1 MTPGAAPK
9 TSLDTADLRGVVLD
23 GRYEIGERLSA
34 GGMGTVYRGQQ
45 LALRRPVAIKL
56 VKPGVRDRELHV
68 RRLVREAQTT
78 AMVKHPNVIEIIDV
92 GVMQHGFVYLVMEQ
106 LEGQDLRTL
115 LRKEGALPWPRVR
128 NIAMQVVAA
137 LKAAH
142 ARGVIH
148 RDIKPSNVLLVDQAP
163 GVRGDFIKVLDFGL
177 AKCNADGRTPTLTG
191 AAEVVGTAAYLA
203 PEVARG
209 RKADFR
215 SEIYA
220 VGVLMYK
227 MATGTVPFK
236 GSNPLDVLAKAIS
249 NPVPAPRN
257 RNPELSHDADRL
269 IRKCLA
275 KRPDLRP
282 QDMDALEQM
291 LHAMEQEPGPELG
304 PEPAPGPEPAQ
315 RVGQSGAS
323 APASESTQVAPVPL
337 GPPPSAPRVEART
350 PVPSAR
356 VGTLEE
362 DPSDVLEAAISEVLE
377 LDVDDMVEVESG
389 GSGFLKAMADEQ
401 DASRK
406 PPLRLVPD
414 PEPSPLPA
422 AIPEP
427 IPDDPSLGP
436 VIQSQT
442 AVAPLPPRPN
452 PPRPGGLDGGFAGDL
467 PRDARGFAPALNTA
481 QPALPPFEDPEFR
494 PAPAPRNRGRFMVL
508 MLSVPLAVAAVG
520 AGLWFSRVFNGPSEA
535 DVEVTAVAVADGEQ
549 DAPAPRPITWDENFR
564 ATPEPDAPKVYAPD
578 TYTPPSIRRPE
589 PGDTVAVAAVEPEP
603 EPTPEPEAEV
613 PKAKAKSS
621 SRRPASKKK
630 THTARPASRPAP
642 PPPKSASRPAP
653 PPPKGVTKKT
663 RPAAKDASAPWKRVP
678 VPSDNW

>member
-1 MTPGAAPK
+1 MEKERTMTPGAAPK
-9 TSLDTADLRGVVLD
+9 TSLDNADLRGVVLD
-23 GRYEIGERLSA
+23 GRYEIGEPLST

-148 RDIKPSNVLLVDQAP
+148 RDIKPSNVLLVEQAP

-215 SEIYA
+215 SEVYA

-249 NPVPAPRN
+249 NPVPAPRT
-257 RNPELSHDADRL
+257 RNPDLSDDADRL

-282 QDMDALEQM
+282 KDMDALEQL
-291 LHAMEQEPGPELG
+291 LHAMEQGPV
-304 PEPAPGPEPAQ
+304 PENEAS
-315 RVGQSGAS
+315 GQPPRG
-323 APASESTQVAPVPL
+323 ASESTQVSPVPL
-337 GPPPSAPRVEART
+337 APPPSAPRVEARPALSPPAART
-350 PVPSAR
+350 PD
-356 VGTLEE
+356 E

-377 LDVDDMVEVESG
+377 LDVDDVLDLG
-389 GSGFLKAMADEQ
+389 GERGS
-401 DASRK
+401 K

-422 AIPEP
+422 AIPDP
-427 IPDDPSLGP
+427 VPANPSLGP
-436 VIQSQT
+436 VLQSQT
-442 AVAPLPPRPN
+442 AVAPAPLRP
-452 PPRPGGLDGGFAGDL
+452 DGFAGDL
-467 PRDARGFAPALNTA
+467 PRDARGFAPALDTA
-481 QPALPPFEDPEFR
+481 APALPPFEAAEFESAAP
-494 PAPAPRNRGRFMVL
+494 PARRGGIM
-508 MLSVPLAVAAVG
+508 MLALAVPLVIVGVA
-520 AGLWFSRVFNGPSEA
+520 AGLWALGLLPGATDDAASVSA
-535 DVEVTAVAVADGEQ
+535 AAIVDVDESVAA
-549 DAPAPRPITWDENFR
+549 ARPVTWDEGFR
-564 ATPEPDAPKVYAPD
+564 ATPVPDPPRVYAPA

-589 PGDTVAVAAVEPEP
+589 PGEPMPALAEPPAVAQAEAAAEPAKP
-603 EPTPEPEAEV
+603 AAK
-613 PKAKAKSS
+613 PKPRPSAK
-621 SRRPASKKK
+621 RKKK
-630 THTARPASRPAP
+630 RTARPAPTPKSTSRP
-642 PPPKSASRPAP
+642 PPPPPGAAKSSKRTPKKKRPASD
-653 PPPKGVTKKT
+653 G
-663 RPAAKDASAPWKRVP
+663 SAPWKRVP

>member
-9 TSLDTADLRGVVLD
+9 TSLDSADLRGVVLD
-23 GRYEIGERLSA
+23 GRYEIGEPLSA

-106 LEGQDLRTL
+106 LEGQDLRSL

-215 SEIYA
+215 SEVYA

-249 NPVPAPRN
+249 NPVPAPRT
-257 RNPELSHDADRL
+257 RNPDLSGDADRL

-291 LHAMEQEPGPELG
+291 LHAMEH
-304 PEPAPGPEPAQ
+304 EPAPEEVAAVATPPA
-315 RVGQSGAS
+315 G
-323 APASESTQVAPVPL
+323 ASESTQVAPVPL
-337 GPPPSAPRVEART
+337 APPPSAPQVETRT
-350 PVPSAR
+350 PLSSMRAR
-356 VGTLEE
+356 PDE

-377 LDVDDMVEVESG
+377 LDVDDVVEVESG
-389 GSGFLKAMADEQ
+389 GSGFLQAMSADAE
-401 DASRK
+401 RK
-406 PPLRLVPD
+406 PSLHLVPD

-422 AIPEP
+422 VIPEAV
-427 IPDDPSLGP
+427 PDDPSLGP

-452 PPRPGGLDGGFAGDL
+452 SPRSHEPSAGFAGDL
-467 PRDARGFAPALNTA
+467 PRDARGFAPALDTA
-481 QPALPPFEDPEFR
+481 APSLPPFEEPQFQ
-494 PAPAPRNRGRFMVL
+494 PTPAPRSRARFVLL
-508 MLSVPLAVAAVG
+508 MLSVPLAVAALVG
-520 AGLWFSRVFNGPSEA
+520 GLWVAGVLPGASTPTG
-535 DVEVTAVAVADGEQ
+535 EVTAASVVDADVRS
-549 DAPAPRPITWDENFR
+549 PAPRPITWDEGFR
-564 ATPEPDAPKVYAPD
+564 AAPEPDAPKVYAPD
-578 TYTPPSIRRPE
+578 TYTPPAIRRPD
-589 PGDTVAVAAVEPEP
+589 PGDPVPAVVAEPETES
-603 EPTPEPEAEV
+603 EPTPVAAEPATPPPAK
-613 PKAKAKSS
+613 PKARPKA
-621 SRRPASKKK
+621 RRKKK
-630 THTARPASRPAP
+630 RSPRPSRPSTQ
-642 PPPKSASRPAP
+642 PKSTSRPPP
-653 PPPKGVTKKT
+653 PPPKGVTKTKRKK
-663 RPAAKDASAPWKRVP
+663 RPAGDSSAPWKRVP

>member
-23 GRYEIGERLSA
+23 GRYEIGEPLSA

-215 SEIYA
+215 SEVYA

-291 LHAMEQEPGPELG
+291 LHAMEQEPVPEDAGPNATDAL
-304 PEPAPGPEPAQ
+304 
-315 RVGQSGAS
+315 

-337 GPPPSAPRVEART
+337 APPPSAPRVEARS

-356 VGTLEE
+356 VGTPDE

-389 GSGFLKAMADEQ
+389 GSGFLKAMADEG

-442 AVAPLPPRPN
+442 AVAPMPPRPN
-452 PPRPGGLDGGFAGDL
+452 PPRGGSLDGGFAGDL

-481 QPALPPFEDPEFR
+481 EPALPPFEDAEFK
-494 PAPAPRNRGRFMVL
+494 PAPAQRNRGRFMVL

-520 AGLWFSRVFNGPSEA
+520 AGLWFSGIFNGPT
-535 DVEVTAVAVADGEQ
+535 DDGVEVTAAAVVDAEQ
-549 DAPAPRPITWDENFR
+549 DVPAPRPITWDEGFR

-589 PGDTVAVAAVEPEP
+589 PGDPVPVAAVEPEP
-603 EPTPEPEAEV
+603 EPEAEA
-613 PKAKAKSS
+613 PKPKAKSS
-621 SRRPASKKK
+621 SRRPTKRKKR
-630 THTARPASRPAP
+630 TARPASRPTP
-642 PPPKSASRPAP
+642 PAPKSASRPPP
-653 PPPKGVTKKT
+653 PPPKSVTKKK
-663 RPAAKDASAPWKRVP
+663 RPAAKDTSAPWKRVP